1 MADITKEQVTV
12 TINGVTIDEKTY
24 DYIFKSGYKLGCEER
39 KVGKWEE
46 TRYRSYDP
54 QSCETYD
61 DGIGFRCSNC
71 ANALKVTSLARYHY
85 CPNCGAEMKGGE

>member
-1 MADITKEQVTV
+1 MTYKELLKKAIRDFQHNNISRREYLEMTKPL
-12 TINGVTIDEKTY
+12 DEEVRKT
-24 DYIFKSGYKLGCEER
+24 
-39 KVGKWEE
+39 GKWEE

-71 ANALKVTSLARYHY
+71 ANAFKVESLARYCY
-85 CPNCGAEMKGGE
+85 CPSCGAKMDIN

>member
-1 MADITKEQVTV
+1 MVFEGDSLK
-12 TINGVTIDEKTY
+12 GYRIDVKN
-24 DYIFKSGYKLGCEER
+24 DKVVKIDLPNVEER
-39 KVGKWEE
+39 KEGKWEE

-71 ANALKVTSLARYHY
+71 SNVFKVTSLARYHH
-85 CPNCGAEMKGGE
+85 CPNCGADMRGSENE